1 MIGVGERR
9 GVAAGV
15 NAGRGEV
22 ADGRGGVAVPAGTGT
37 DAVVGVA
44 WGAAVAVVCGAVAL
58 ISTICPDSKIRP
70 TFSLLISNSMLP
82 FAGGGGGASCL
93 PFSDIWTLSA
103 KPR

>member
-22 ADGRGGVAVPAGTGT
+22 ADGRGGVAVPAGTGAGT

-58 ISTICPDSKIRP
+58 VSTICPDSKIRP

-82 FAGGGGGASCL
+82 FEIGRAHV
-93 PFSDIWTLSA
+93 
-103 KPR
+103 